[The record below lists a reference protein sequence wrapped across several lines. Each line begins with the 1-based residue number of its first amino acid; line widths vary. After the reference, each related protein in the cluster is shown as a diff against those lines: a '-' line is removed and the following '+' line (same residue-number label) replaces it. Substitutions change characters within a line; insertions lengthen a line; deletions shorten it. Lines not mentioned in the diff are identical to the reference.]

1 MQHQRRIAVVVVAQM
16 VVVKDRYDPLTAE
29 LTHYL
34 FFTGKGG
41 VGKTTTASATAVCLA
56 DAGYQ
61 VMLVSTDPASNL
73 QDVFQMSLTNKPT
86 AVPALP
92 TLFVANFDPLVAAQ
106 EYREHVIG
114 PYRGVLPQAALDN
127 MSEQLSG
134 SCTVE
139 IAAFNEFAQFLTD
152 PTIDQRFDYILFD
165 TAPTGHAL
173 RMLQLPAAWSNYL
186 DQNQQGASCLGQLA
200 GLGDKKAMYQQA
212 VTTLSDP
219 TKTTLMLVT
228 RPQKV
233 ALSESQRAATELA
246 AIGMTR
252 QQLIINGLLTAPND
266 ALSQQMVAQQQQDL
280 ATMPQALATLPQT
293 RLPLQPHNVVGVAQL
308 RAFLQPEVAVPPV
321 TQSSVQ
327 TFPKLDTL
335 VAAILKQQQQIIFTM
350 GKGGVGKTTIAV
362 QLAQQLAAH
371 GKTVCLATT
380 DPADHLAFF
389 NITAPGITVRHID
402 EQQVL
407 ADYQQAV
414 LTAAKDTVSAAD
426 LDYIREDLRS
436 PCTQEIAV
444 FRAFAEIVAQTD
456 SDIVVIDTAPTGH
469 TLLLLDSTQ
478 NYARE
483 VQRTT
488 GTVPQSIVDLL
499 PRLQDPQQ
507 TEVVTVTL
515 PETTPVYESLRL
527 NQDLDRAQ
535 IPHHWWVINQSWL
548 AANTQQPVLQARG
561 EQERPWFQKIAAA
574 AGEHVVVVP
583 WQADFEQIQLKA
595 QV

>member
-1 MQHQRRIAVVVVAQM
+1 MAN
-16 VVVKDRYDPLTAE
+16 YDPLKAN

-73 QDVFQMSLTNKPT
+73 QDVFQMTLTNHPT
-86 AVPALP
+86 AVPQV
-92 TLFVANFDPLVAAQ
+92 TGLFVANFDPLVAAQ
-106 EYREHVIG
+106 EYRDSVVA
-114 PYRGVLPQAALDN
+114 PYQGVLPAAALQN
-127 MSEQLSG
+127 MTEQLSG

-139 IAAFNEFAQFLTD
+139 IAAFNEFAKFLTD
-152 PTIDQRFDYILFD
+152 STIDQRFDYILFD

-173 RMLQLPAAWSNYL
+173 RMLQLPSAWQNYL

-200 GLGDKKAMYQQA
+200 GLGAKKAMYAQA
-212 VTTLSDP
+212 VTTLSDT

-233 ALSESQRAATELA
+233 ALLESQRAATELA

-252 QQLIINGLLTAPND
+252 QQLIINGVLEAPND
-266 ALSQQMVAQQQQDL
+266 TISQQVVTQQQQDL
-280 ATMPQALATLPQT
+280 AALPPALAALPQT
-293 RLPLQPHNVVGVAQL
+293 VLPLRPDNVVGVAQL
-308 RAFLQPEVAVPPV
+308 RAFFNPIQPVVSTTDLAV
-321 TQSSVQ
+321 SD
-327 TFPKLDTL
+327 FPQLSAL
-335 VAAILKQQQQIIFTM
+335 VATILAQQQRIIFTM

-362 QLAQQLAAH
+362 QIAQQLAAH
-371 GKTVCLATT
+371 GKKVCLATT

-389 NITAPGITVRHID
+389 NIQTANITLRHID

-407 ADYQQAV
+407 ADYQQEVIA
-414 LTAAKDTVSAAD
+414 TAKATVSAAD

-444 FRAFAEIVAQTD
+444 FRAFAEIVAQTT

-469 TLLLLDSTQ
+469 TLLLLNSTE

-488 GTVPQSIVDLL
+488 GVVPQAIIDLL

-515 PETTPVYESLRL
+515 PETTPIYESLRL

-548 AANTQQPVLQARG
+548 ATTTQQPVLQARG
-561 EQERPWFQKIAAA
+561 QQEAPWFDKVAAA
-574 AGEHVVVVP
+574 TKGRFVVVP
-583 WQADFEQIQLKA
+583 WQFDFEQTRLT
-595 QV
+595 V